1 MKVIL
6 LVDVKGTGKKGEIV
20 EVSNGFAQNFLL
32 KQNKAK
38 LADNTAVNQKQMSD
52 KAKEYHYEQDKQKA
66 QEVADKLKNHVLHFA
81 VKAGDNGKIFGSIT
95 NAEIA
100 DELKKDGFEINK
112 KQIVLD
118 NPIKYAGVYKIDI
131 KLFTGIT
138 AKLQVEVKVLWWNI

>member
-6 LVDVKGTGKKGEIV
+6 LVDVKGTGKKGEVV
-20 EVSNGFAQNFLL
+20 EVSDGFAQNFLL
-32 KQNKAK
+32 KQKKAK
-38 LADNTAVNQKQMSD
+38 VADSSALNQKQMSD

-66 QEVADKLKNHVLHFA
+66 QEMANKLNNHVLNFA

-95 NAEIA
+95 SAEIA
-100 DELKKDGFEINK
+100 DELKNDGYEISK

-138 AKLQVEVKVLWWNI
+138 AKLQVEVRVL

>member
-20 EVSNGFAQNFLL
+20 EVSDGFAQNFLL
-32 KQNKAK
+32 KQKKAK
-38 LADNTAVNQKQMSD
+38 IADSTAINQKQMSD

-66 QEVADKLKNHVLHFA
+66 QEVADKLKNYVLHFA

-100 DELKKDGFEINK
+100 EELKKDGYEISK

-118 NPIKYAGVYKIDI
+118 NPIKYAGLYKIEI
-131 KLFTGIT
+131 KLFVGIV
-138 AKLQVEVKVLWWNI
+138 AKLQVEVKVL

>member
-20 EVSNGFAQNFLL
+20 DVSDGFAQNFLL
-32 KQNKAK
+32 KQKKAK
-38 LADNTAVNQKQMSD
+38 IADSTAINQKQMSD

-66 QEVADKLKNHVLHFA
+66 QEVADKLKNYVLHFA

-100 DELKKDGFEINK
+100 EELKKDGYEISK

-138 AKLQVEVKVLWWNI
+138 AKLQVEVRVL

>member
-20 EVSNGFAQNFLL
+20 DVSDGFAQNFLL
-32 KQNKAK
+32 KQKKAK
-38 LADNTAVNQKQMSD
+38 IADSTAINQKQMSD

-66 QEVADKLKNHVLHFA
+66 QEVADKLKNYVLHFS

-100 DELKKDGFEINK
+100 EELKKDGYEISK

-138 AKLQVEVKVLWWNI
+138 AKLQVEVRIL

>member
-138 AKLQVEVKVLWWNI
+138 AKLQVEVKVI